1 MFPVSDHGDQKS
13 SEQVSR
19 GERRARLAG
28 AVSYAGQGVCFAA
41 LVTRI
46 PALKDRFGLD
56 DASLALLLAVVPIV
70 AGVGSVLAG
79 SVAARV
85 GSAPVLRVMG
95 PVVPLS
101 LVAVG
106 FSGNMAI
113 LVAVL
118 VIAGLGLGSVD
129 AMMNAHGVAV
139 QARYGRSIMASFYAV
154 FSLAGIAGA
163 GLAALAAGTSL
174 SLGAFF
180 ALIAVVVIPVQLIAG
195 PFLLRGLVETD
206 GTVDEASP
214 EHPSTAPVRIP
225 WRPILLVGVALT
237 CVYIADSAA
246 SNWSAVY
253 LTDGLLSSESVAALA
268 YLMYAL
274 TTLLARLVVDRG
286 VTARGPV
293 VLVRAGSALAVVAA
307 VVIALA
313 PNAVIGLI
321 GFALLGIGVAPVI
334 PLAFTAASSHDP
346 AGTGVAVARVNV
358 FNYVGFVLGAPLIG
372 LVAQVS
378 SLRWA
383 FGLLVPILLVAVV
396 LAPHFREAA
405 PDEARAEAASLD

>member
-1 MFPVSDHGDQKS
+1 MSEHGQTNTI
-13 SEQVSR
+13 EQVTSTD
-19 GERRARLAG
+19 RRARWAG
-28 AVSYAGQGVCFAA
+28 AVSYLGQGVCFAA

-46 PALKDRFGLD
+46 PALKDTFGLD
-56 DASLALLLAVVPIV
+56 DGSLALLLGVVPVV

-79 SVAARV
+79 SAAARV

-95 PVVPLS
+95 PIVPLS
-101 LVAVG
+101 LIAVG
-106 FSGNMAI
+106 FSPSLAI

-118 VIAGLGLGSVD
+118 IVTGLGLGSVD

-139 QARYGRSIMASFYAV
+139 QARYGRSIMASFFAV

-180 ALIAVVVIPVQLIAG
+180 ALIALVIVPVQLIAG

-225 WRPILLVGVALT
+225 WRPILLIGIALT

-253 LTDGLLSSESVAALA
+253 LTDGLLSTESVAALA

-286 VTARGPV
+286 VMARGPV
-293 VLVRAGSALAVVAA
+293 VLVRAGAALAAVAA
-307 VVIALA
+307 VVIAVA
-313 PNAVIGLI
+313 PNQWWGLV

-334 PLAFTAASSHDP
+334 PLAFSAAGSHDP

-383 FGLLVPILLVAVV
+383 FALLVPILLVAVV
-396 LAPHFREAA
+396 LAPHFREAR
-405 PDEARAEAASLD
+405 PDEARAEVASLE

>member
-1 MFPVSDHGDQKS
+1 MVPVSEHGQTNTI
-13 SEQVSR
+13 EQVTSTD
-19 GERRARLAG
+19 RRARWAG
-28 AVSYAGQGVCFAA
+28 AVSYLGQGVCFAA

-46 PALKDRFGLD
+46 PALKDTFGLD
-56 DASLALLLAVVPIV
+56 DGSLALLLGVVPVV

-79 SVAARV
+79 SAAARV

-95 PVVPLS
+95 PIVPLS
-101 LVAVG
+101 LIAVG
-106 FSGNMAI
+106 FSPSLAI

-118 VIAGLGLGSVD
+118 IVTGLGLGSVD

-139 QARYGRSIMASFYAV
+139 QARYGRSIMASFFAV

-180 ALIAVVVIPVQLIAG
+180 ALIALVIVPVQLIAG

-225 WRPILLVGVALT
+225 WRPILLIGIALT

-253 LTDGLLSSESVAALA
+253 LKDALGSTESLAALA
-268 YLMYAL
+268 YAVYAL
-274 TTLLARLVVDRG
+274 TTLIARTMVDRA

-293 VLVRAGSALAVVAA
+293 LLVRAGGVLAVAAA
-307 VVIALA
+307 VLIAVA
-313 PNAVIGLI
+313 PSPAIGLLA
-321 GFALLGIGVAPVI
+321 FALLGFGIAPVI
-334 PLAFTAASSHDP
+334 PLAFSAAAQHDP
-346 AGTGVAVARVNV
+346 LGTGVAVARVNV
-358 FNYVGFVLGAPLIG
+358 FNYVGFLLGAPLIG
-372 LVAQVS
+372 IVADSS
-378 SLRWA
+378 SLRWGYA
-383 FGLLVPILLVAVV
+383 VLIPVLVLVV
-396 LAPHFREAA
+396 LLAPWFRV
-405 PDEARAEAASLD
+405 RSRG